1 SHGRCSS
8 HENHLT
14 LCHHPPHLGGTSQ
27 KHIVLCH
34 AHHPWIA
41 FTADRRDGHAEDFTA
56 PPQWAR
62 VLSQVGFGFEVLD
75 HTQLNPPLSALD
87 SSLLSEFE
95 WRQAHHHDT
104 TTQGGVLFNTWD

>member
-1 SHGRCSS
+1 M
-8 HENHLT
+8 
-14 LCHHPPHLGGTSQ
+14 
-27 KHIVLCH
+27 LCH